1 MSNYGTMAE
10 LQDWV
15 LGRQGL
21 RDTLIL
27 RKGVI

>member
-10 LQDWV
+10 LQDRV

-21 RDTLIL
+21 RDISIL
-27 RKGVI
+27 RKGAT